1 MLNEQQL
8 KSILLDNKILS
19 EEDFKKIAQE
29 AKENGKNLE
38 IYLEEKRII
47 EEKGLYEK
55 AANFFN
61 VPFVNL
67 KDITI
72 KKEALFSIPEP
83 IAIAHSIIAFDLV
96 EKNLSLAVLDPE
108 DLEIFEFI
116 RKKTGYDLKINL
128 TAPEIINDSLKQYR
142 QSSKTELSSFTEQG
156 AGDDKISFSAEKEE
170 NLENLAKDLPI
181 VSIVNDL
188 LEYALFKDASDIHIE
203 PEEKD
208 VIVRYRIDGILNP
221 VMTLEKSVHPG
232 IVARI
237 KILSNL
243 KVDEHRLPQDGR
255 FKLNSEKY
263 HVSFRVSIIPAFDGE
278 KIVIRLLNERAQ
290 ILSLESLGFQPDSL
304 ETVKRNISKPHGM
317 LLVTGP
323 TGSGK
328 TTTLYT
334 ILSILNT
341 PRVNISTI
349 EDPIEYRMPHV
360 NQSQINSKIGFTFD
374 SGLRALLRQDPNI
387 IMVGEIRDEETAKTA
402 VHAAMTGHLLLST
415 LHTNDAATT
424 LPRLSQMGIPAFLIA
439 STTNLIISQRL
450 VRKICPFCKESY
462 KLSKIT
468 LEDLEK
474 QLDISGLL
482 NKLEKVG
489 AIKSSKGGV
498 ETISFYRGKG
508 CKKCNNTGYKGRI
521 GVYEVL
527 EMTPIISDLILKNC
541 DAGEIE
547 KEAIK
552 QGMLKLVEDGVIKA
566 VNGVTSIE
574 EVLRVTKE

>member
-1 MLNEQQL
+1 MLNEEQL
-8 KSILLDNKILS
+8 RSILLDNEILG
-19 EEDFKKIAQE
+19 EEEFKKISCE

-38 IYLEEKRII
+38 PYLEEKHII
-47 EEKGLYEK
+47 KGSDLYEK
-55 AANFFN
+55 AAKFFV
-61 VPFVNL
+61 VPFINL

-72 KKEALFSIPEP
+72 KKEALFSIPEQ
-83 IAIAHSIIAFDLV
+83 IAIAHSIIAFDLN
-96 EKNLSLAVLDPE
+96 EKTLSLAVLDPE

-116 RKKTGYDLKINL
+116 KKKTGYETEIFL
-128 TAPEIINDSLKQYR
+128 TTPENIKDSLKQYR
-142 QSSKTELSSFTEQG
+142 QSLKSEINSFSEKRED
-156 AGDDKISFSAEKEE
+156 DDKISFVSPSKE
-170 NLENLAKDLPI
+170 LENMAKDLPI
-181 VSIVNDL
+181 VRIVNDI

-208 VIVRYRIDGILNP
+208 VIVRYRIDGILNT
-221 VMTLEKSVHPG
+221 VMTLEKNLQPG
-232 IVARI
+232 IIARV

-255 FKLNSEKY
+255 FKLSSEKY
-263 HVSFRVSIIPAFDGE
+263 QVSFRVSIIPTFDGE
-278 KIVIRLLNERAQ
+278 KIVIRILDEHAQLLN
-290 ILSLESLGFQPDSL
+290 LESLGFQPENL
-304 ETVKRNISKPHGM
+304 EAVKRNISKPHGM
-317 LLVTGP
+317 ILVTGP

-360 NQSQINSKIGFTFD
+360 NQSQTNAKIGFTFD

-424 LPRLSQMGIPAFLIA
+424 LPRLSQMGIPSFLIA

-450 VRKICPFCKESY
+450 VRRICPFCKENY
-462 KLSKIT
+462 VLSREAIK
-468 LEDLEK
+468 ELEK
-474 QLDISGLL
+474 QLNLPDILS
-482 NKLEKVG
+482 KLEKRKIIDG
-489 AIKSSKGGV
+489 KDNFKN
-498 ETISFYRGKG
+498 ISFSRGQG

-527 EMTPIISDLILKNC
+527 EMTPVISELIIKKSE
-541 DAGEIE
+541 AGDIE

-552 QGMLKLVEDGVIKA
+552 NGMLKLVEDGFIKA
-566 VNGVTSIE
+566 ISGLTTIE
-574 EVLRVTKE
+574 EILRVTKE